1 MIRCI
6 LTFGLSFGPFR
17 SILFSDNVQSD
28 FVTEKIEKL
37 MDNDSFLLLPDWFNE
52 ILEKQNIFF

>member
-1 MIRCI
+1 MYR
-6 LTFGLSFGPFR
+6 LKWGSFELSFGPFR

-37 MDNDSFLLLPDWFNE
+37 MDNDSFLLLPD
-52 ILEKQNIFF
+52 